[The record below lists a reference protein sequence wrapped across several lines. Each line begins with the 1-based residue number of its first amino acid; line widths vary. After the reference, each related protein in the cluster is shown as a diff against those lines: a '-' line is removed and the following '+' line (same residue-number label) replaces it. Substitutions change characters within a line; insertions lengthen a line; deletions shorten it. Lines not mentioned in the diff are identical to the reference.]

1 MVTTSVRRD
10 VVDFFKSRG
19 ISQRGACVLVK
30 LHRSTCRYAKR
41 RKDPEELVARL
52 RELASERPR
61 FGYRRLHLLLQR
73 EGRRVNRKL
82 VYRLY
87 KREGLQVRRR
97 PRRKLRA
104 NRPMPLLALVRPNQR
119 WAMDFVHDWLG
130 DGRKL
135 RTLNV
140 VDTYTRECLA
150 IEVDTSLTGGRVA
163 RVLDA
168 LVEKYGVPDG
178 ITVDNGPEFISRALD
193 RWAFEHRVTLHF
205 IQPGKPMQNGHV
217 ESFNG
222 RFRDECLSQAHFPTL
237 ARARV
242 EIEIWRVDYNCNRPH
257 SALANRT
264 PEEFGKIAR
273 ASLAETCRGPL
284 LAKPSSER
292 VATQVGPS
300 TSGCERIEFH

>member
-1 MVTTSVRRD
+1 M
-10 VVDFFKSRG
+10 
-19 ISQRGACVLVK
+19 
-30 LHRSTCRYAKR
+30 LHRSTRRYKKR
-41 RKDPEELVARL
+41 RRDPEELVTRI
-52 RELASERPR
+52 RELAAERPR
-61 FGYRRLHLLLQR
+61 FGYRRIHVLLQR

-87 KREGLQVRRR
+87 KREGLGVRRR
-97 PRRKLRA
+97 ARRKMRA

-193 RWAFEHRVTLHF
+193 KWAFEHRVTLHF

-222 RFRDECLSQAHFPTL
+222 RFRDECLSQSHFPTL

-242 EIEIWRVDYNCNRPH
+242 EIEMWRRDYNEIRPH
-257 SALANRT
+257 SALSNRT
-264 PEEFGKIAR
+264 PGEFGKIAR
-273 ASLAETCRGPL
+273 AALAESSRGAL
-284 LAKPSSER
+284 FVEPSSEH

-300 TSGCERIEFH
+300 TSRCERIEIH